1 MKKIQLLIAAVSIV
15 AVTSPGF
22 AAHDHGT
29 SSQGSMD
36 HRAPVDEKSAK
47 ECAQL
52 LSDSAQ
58 HVARIQRQIQ
68 RLQAEVA
75 GKHPGPSVQDE
86 LKKAEQHLKE
96 ANDTMRALQIM

>member
-1 MKKIQLLIAAVSIV
+1 MKKIQLLIAAASIL

-36 HRAPVDEKSAK
+36 RSAPVDEKSAK

-52 LSDSAQ
+52 LNDSAQ

-75 GKHPGPSVQDE
+75 GKHTGPAVQDE
-86 LKKAEQHLKE
+86 LKKAEQHLRE
-96 ANDTMRALQIM
+96 ASETMRALQIM